1 MNKGKLLLCT
11 CLLDHREEELT
22 SLAGVSTWEE
32 ATSDHIPGD
41 DILQILSLDRLC
53 DQYTP

>member
-41 DILQILSLDRLC
+41 DILQISVSGPLV
-53 DQYTP
+53 